1 VPIKEVLSKARD
13 RMACVHCKCLGPEI
27 TSRKVESCIPDVIH
41 HERYSVIRCTTITP
55 MIVPP
60 RYTVVI
66 MIVEW
71 LRHEV
76 FWRRTKAY

>member
-1 VPIKEVLSKARD
+1 
-13 RMACVHCKCLGPEI
+13 
-27 TSRKVESCIPDVIH
+27 
-41 HERYSVIRCTTITP
+41 